1 MVVPNWDIPII
12 PQSTETCP
20 ALTGGAFPA
29 LPAMS
34 HTLTLAPRERH
45 LGGEQRRA
53 LRLLACN
60 PFGATEAI
68 MHVHGFRRPML
79 AKLVRAGLVTVQSET
94 GKAIAVG
101 RIRITDA
108 GRRWL
113 EDAAKSELRGPNRF

>member
-1 MVVPNWDIPII
+1 MP
-12 PQSTETCP
+12 T
-20 ALTGGAFPA
+20 
-29 LPAMS
+29 MS
-34 HTLTLAPRERH
+34 HTLTVRPRKRH

-79 AKLVRAGLVTVQSET
+79 AKLVRAGLATAQSET

-113 EDAAKSELRGPNRF
+113 EDAAKSELRGPNRFKDFWRE